1 MVQNMDHTND
11 QQVEALVHPNIL
23 CFQNCQ
29 RILLSMAHMEIQ
41 LQFEIY
47 AVILLVPALGFA
59 VFAILKIVLL
69 SKRRSPVQF

>member
-1 MVQNMDHTND
+1 M
-11 QQVEALVHPNIL
+11 EL
-23 CFQNCQ
+23 
-29 RILLSMAHMEIQ
+29 EIQ

-59 VFAILKIVLL
+59 LFAILKIVLL

>member
-1 MVQNMDHTND
+1 LFVFQS
-11 QQVEALVHPNIL
+11 IL
-23 CFQNCQ
+23 TAVVNTAME
-29 RILLSMAHMEIQ
+29 LEIQ

-59 VFAILKIVLL
+59 LFAILKIVLL